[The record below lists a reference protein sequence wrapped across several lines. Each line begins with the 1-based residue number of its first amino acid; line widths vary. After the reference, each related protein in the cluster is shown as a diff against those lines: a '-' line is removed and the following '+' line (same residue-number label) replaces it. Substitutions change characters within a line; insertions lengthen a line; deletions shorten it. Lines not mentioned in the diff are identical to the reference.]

1 MPQTKP
7 PPENI
12 WLSLGCNVA
21 LPALVLGKGSRW
33 VAGASPATVLVVAL
47 AFPVIY
53 FAYDFFR
60 RKKANV
66 LSMIG
71 FAGTLLTGGLGL
83 LQMDPFWLAIK
94 EAAVPL
100 LIGVAVVLAEICGRS
115 LVRVLLLNDT
125 IFDLEAI
132 DRTVAERGTKSRLE
146 QALRRATWL
155 LSGSFVFSS
164 ALNFLLARWIVKTHP
179 AVDATAFNQ
188 ELGQM
193 TLWSWPVIVLPMM
206 VIMFYVLFSLLKTL
220 RDCSGLP
227 EEDLLRK
234 KK

>member
-1 MPQTKP
+1 MAQTKP

-12 WLSLGCNVA
+12 WLSLCCNVG
-21 LPALVLGKGSRW
+21 LPALILGKGGRW
-33 VAGASPATVLVVAL
+33 VESATPAMVLLVAL
-47 AFPVIY
+47 AFPVAY
-53 FAYDFFR
+53 FAYDFLR

-83 LQMDPFWLAIK
+83 LQMDPFWLAVK
-94 EAAVPL
+94 EAGVPL
-100 LIGVAVVLAEICGRS
+100 LIGVAVVLAEIWGRS

-132 DRTVAERGTKSRLE
+132 ERAVAERGTKGRLE

-155 LSGSFVFSS
+155 LAGSFLFSS

-179 AVDATAFNQ
+179 AMDATAFNQ

-206 VIMFYVLFSLLKTL
+206 GIMVFVLFFLLKTL
-220 RDCSGLP
+220 RECSGLA
-227 EEDLLRK
+227 EDALLRK
-234 KK
+234 KE